1 MKKRDI
7 KNALSRFDETKIP
20 DKYKI
25 LSSCGVEYKYEYTEK
40 MHKRVRHMN
49 LVRVAALLVLISL
62 LVSVTTAFAT
72 SEQVQEFFGY
82 IKVRFFYGDG
92 SYSDK
97 IVGSYP
103 LDSVHTSAQ
112 QGQWQPDGIV
122 QNPDYWKD
130 RQKDISGYKIDVVD
144 IGVGSITVHIFG
156 GEDFRVY
163 KNYVKIER
171 IDTFEQF
178 AQWHTVFER
187 LMTQYGGGY
196 ATNPTTD
203 VINTEGDFTSEIEN
217 LNQILAG
224 DEEGRYKYRIT
235 IKVCSAAGKEDEG
248 DISTEFTLD

>member
-62 LVSVTTAFAT
+62 IVSFTTAFAT
-72 SEQVQEFFGY
+72 SEQVQELFGY

-112 QGQWQPDGIV
+112 GQWQPNGIV
-122 QNPDYWKD
+122 QNPDYWKEH
-130 RQKDISGYKIDVVD
+130 QKDVSGYEIDVVD
-144 IGVGSITVHIFG
+144 ISGGGITVHIFG

-171 IDTFEQF
+171 IDTSEQF

-196 ATNPTTD
+196 ATSPTTD
-203 VINTEGDFTSEIEN
+203 VINGEGDFTSEIDKFSE
-217 LNQILAG
+217 IFAG
-224 DEEGRYKYRIT
+224 NETGKYKYRIT
-235 IKVCSAAGKEDEG
+235 VKVCSPNKTDEG
-248 DISTEFTLD
+248 NISAEFTLE